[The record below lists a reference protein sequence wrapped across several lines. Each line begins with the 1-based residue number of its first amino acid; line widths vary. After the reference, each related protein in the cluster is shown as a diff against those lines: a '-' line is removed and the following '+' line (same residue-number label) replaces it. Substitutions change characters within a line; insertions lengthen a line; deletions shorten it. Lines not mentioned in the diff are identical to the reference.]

1 MELAEQEGHGTFSAG
16 LIRQIAP
23 NVRVLAVRIMADD
36 GTVYGDHVL
45 NALQWIA
52 DSSEMVSGDVVCLP
66 VGFRPILPAD
76 GRYLDWLAEVLGIV
90 ANKGVTVVTSAGNEG
105 RAEPVYPAAFASSVL
120 TEEFWIRSVGATNV
134 DGDDA
139 PAAYYS
145 NVGRWVTDW
154 EVGTSVVSTFP
165 AVNAA
170 AVPEFDLT
178 GTGGGRR
185 RQTADPDDF
194 SGGFARWS
202 GTSFSAA
209 IHAAK
214 LAAGKDP
221 RKRLEGTAHVRGR

>member
-66 VGFRPILPAD
+66 VGFRPIP
-76 GRYLDWLAEVLGIV
+76 
-90 ANKGVTVVTSAGNEG
+90 
-105 RAEPVYPAAFASSVL
+105 AFASSVL